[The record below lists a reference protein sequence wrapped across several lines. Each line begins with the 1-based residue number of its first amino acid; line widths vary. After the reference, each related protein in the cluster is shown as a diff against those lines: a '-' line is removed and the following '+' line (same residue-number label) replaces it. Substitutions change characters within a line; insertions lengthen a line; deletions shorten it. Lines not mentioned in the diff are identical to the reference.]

1 MVWHMLLIIT
11 VNVTMNIK
19 RKILIILAVPSLAGV
34 LMFFLVPFVTSVY
47 YAFLNDAFNMDYV
60 GLQNIEDVLTS
71 KYFRLAVRNTVIFT
85 IIAIPAILV
94 VSYSMAY
101 VLTYTMKNNKL
112 LQAILF
118 LPYLLPS
125 VSITMQWKEYCSTVA
140 PIVSLLIIYL
150 WKYTG
155 FNITLFITAF
165 ASIQRETLE
174 AAQID
179 GASSIMLATKVVF
192 PNSVPMLFFVGII
205 SFVNTFKVY
214 RESYLLWGDYPDQS
228 VYMLQNYLNNHFA
241 KLNYQNVAAAADIF
255 FAIIF
260 VIVLIVLRFEKKWS
274 DMVW

>member
-1 MVWHMLLIIT
+1 
-11 VNVTMNIK
+11 MNIK

>member
-1 MVWHMLLIIT
+1 VWHMLLIIT